1 MIGEEWGE
9 EKQENFQEKR
19 LDTSTKKAAWSHEDA
34 AKALQDCNKGFG
46 NLESASMIE
55 ARLPVSAGSVASISA
70 EPQFKR
76 SLASLTLGEQKSS
89 PTKTPEGVDASATH
103 SGVQSSAKKAKLV
116 DVAVERG
123 AIAQKQQSELTK
135 EVGKFTKVIV
145 LTCIELDRVCVIAAE
160 PVEELWQVLRKRVN
174 AGLLFL
180 GREIAASADATVK
193 FKFPAD
199 VTLAS
204 IGTELDMKTKMDQ
217 YNTVNKDH
225 QFDDTK
231 RFAEFNL
238 RRLMNNIAHL
248 PVEGIDKM
256 PTLQLINDGIVAMRE
271 CVSAEEM
278 EGFQSEFENHMVQVN
293 QLKDCS
299 IVTSKSICNT
309 SH

>member
-1 MIGEEWGE
+1 M
-9 EKQENFQEKR
+9 
-19 LDTSTKKAAWSHEDA
+19 
-34 AKALQDCNKGFG
+34 
-46 NLESASMIE
+46 
-55 ARLPVSAGSVASISA
+55 
-70 EPQFKR
+70 
-76 SLASLTLGEQKSS
+76 
-89 PTKTPEGVDASATH
+89 
-103 SGVQSSAKKAKLV
+103 
-116 DVAVERG
+116 AVERG
-123 AIAQKQQSELTK
+123 AIAEKQQTDLTK
-135 EVGKFTKVIV
+135 EVGKFTRIIV
-145 LTCIELDRVCVIAAE
+145 STCVELDRVCATSVGRTFVEIAAE
-160 PVEELWQVLRKRVN
+160 PSEELWQVLRKRVD
-174 AGLLFL
+174 AGLLFF
-180 GREIAASADATVK
+180 GREIAASTDATAK

-199 VTLAS
+199 VKLTS
-204 IGTELDMKTKMDQ
+204 IGTELDMKIKMDRH
-217 YNTVNKDH
+217 NEDNKDN